1 MLSSAP
7 YTSTEPPHHTYGAE
21 RTATTTDSRAT
32 LESIFHPNSP
42 PSPHPSNRRLK
53 TRSSTSSHNYNSSSF
68 TSNGLP
74 KSAMTTSSASPAPA
88 SMPAHPNV
96 FFSAPSSKAKAQS
109 ASAQIRNETNFNTF
123 RMTPPP
129 SASSRRRQQQHQQQ
143 SSASS
148 LANSVSVQSLPG
160 SVSTP
165 TILSSPQTTDAVVP
179 EGERVLQT
187 PRRGRRLGGVEMGW
201 ENSHDN
207 AKAEVSVDSTASS
220 SSATSTTPASSVAA
234 GASATATAD
243 IPRDKVRISSRPDQD
258 LNPVRITPRK
268 RRSPHGISSSAS
280 SSPTK
285 RSNSGEGEMGP
296 SLRDEAGYATAVYP
310 ASASGLRSPEHAA
323 DGSSDLFEAPPTAP
337 ARFDRLAA
345 FRVAPSTTSTSVSD
359 YERSCN
365 GTSRAPCNLVAVD
378 VKGMGRVAV
387 AREVAVQLGAMSEE
401 ELKASQAEIGCQD
414 DFVLGL
420 DNTIANRTS
429 HGYASSSQLP
439 SSLDTPG
446 YSMNSAGYLG
456 PSPSFSLASHFPMSE
471 EGSPSLRA
479 RALPPKRSTLDAATL
494 NRVLAFKEK
503 LNGPMAS
510 SLRRS
515 STQANLL
522 QSESVAPAT
531 NTSLPSSSSLPSL
544 AWPDALA
551 GPWTASIEAREQ
563 SEARLDVVSRWLDGD
578 DDGHQADDGW
588 IADDETA
595 QPHHIASG
603 IFRARAHCHPMVA
616 KVIRDRNRKSI
627 LLASSASMPDLHSG
641 AYGTPKRR
649 GRKSKGGRRGRPRN
663 ELKTPIKRHVFTP
676 SSLSRS
682 IISSG
687 GRSDG
692 SFIGCLC
699 GNSVEDSPMVQCDG
713 CQVWYHMRCAG
724 IRRPE
729 DLEETWY
736 CQPCVVDPSSSHT
749 RRLLTI
755 SPASTVALANLH
767 ASGGSYAS
775 STPGLLGSGH
785 QGSLAAFPRTYATHI
800 GVSTPSAA
808 YPRVKAETLDRL
820 PVFAHEDS
828 PIHINA
834 SQIGATLIP
843 SSGSLALAPSPE
855 VDTGDGSSLLRRQH
869 VRGRSRASRIG
880 WHTAEP
886 GSPLDRKSASS
897 LSTFAATTPS
907 SSSQAVAHSERP
919 VRSYGVKQHTSNARG
934 HGESEEEELP
944 SSRTMSPS
952 FFASMRGRGLGA
964 QMRGVPDRTPSPTRP
979 PASATPS
986 RHARSGRSDSDIDPD
1001 HADRRYSQDV
1011 LSTPSRFWT
1020 SKSAG
1025 SGTLGHGSTTPG
1037 NTLEPLGLHTPS
1049 RSTRRREPSGWA
1061 LSLANFSTP
1070 GSARDRELLFGQQ
1083 SGTDVSGGYSSGLPS
1098 LIYSSGSVI
1107 GGGGLESTVDE
1118 DFPGAHWLNVG
1129 SGSPSRSI
1137 KRRSRSRMSTAAG
1150 NSSEAMI
1157 GEAMP
1162 SRAGVLTPQA
1172 AMSSVR
1178 SSTTSTPLDA
1188 AQRRRQPSSGRK
1200 LPPQDSSDGYDDQA
1214 HDAMDPPTSS
1224 SPYPRTPSMD
1234 LGYSSAN
1241 RFNMR
1246 GSGGASTPGSPTPSR
1261 GKMTLGPFGAGG
1273 GNAQTRSNFRKSMS
1287 INGPHGAGLAL
1298 ADAVNNKAGRRP
1310 PSGDMSALAARS
1322 RQASAQHFDPSGPP
1336 GLGLGLDLDDVLQFY

>member
-1 MLSSAP
+1 
-7 YTSTEPPHHTYGAE
+7 
-21 RTATTTDSRAT
+21 
-32 LESIFHPNSP
+32 
-42 PSPHPSNRRLK
+42 
-53 TRSSTSSHNYNSSSF
+53 
-68 TSNGLP
+68 
-74 KSAMTTSSASPAPA
+74 
-88 SMPAHPNV
+88 
-96 FFSAPSSKAKAQS
+96 
-109 ASAQIRNETNFNTF
+109 
-123 RMTPPP
+123 
-129 SASSRRRQQQHQQQ
+129 
-143 SSASS
+143 
-148 LANSVSVQSLPG
+148 
-160 SVSTP
+160 
-165 TILSSPQTTDAVVP
+165 
-179 EGERVLQT
+179 
-187 PRRGRRLGGVEMGW
+187 
-201 ENSHDN
+201 
-207 AKAEVSVDSTASS
+207 
-220 SSATSTTPASSVAA
+220 
-234 GASATATAD
+234 
-243 IPRDKVRISSRPDQD
+243 
-258 LNPVRITPRK
+258 
-268 RRSPHGISSSAS
+268 
-280 SSPTK
+280 
-285 RSNSGEGEMGP
+285 
-296 SLRDEAGYATAVYP
+296 LRDEAGYATAVYP
-310 ASASGLRSPEHAA
+310 ASASGPQSPEHAA
-323 DGSSDLFEAPPTAP
+323 DGSLDLFEAPPTAP

-345 FRVAPSTTSTSVSD
+345 FRIETPQRASSSD
-359 YERSCN
+359 RLPEYQQSCA
-365 GTSRAPCNLVAVD
+365 GASRAPCNLVPVE

-401 ELKASQAEIGCQD
+401 ELKASQAEIGSRD

-420 DNTIANRTS
+420 DSTTADRS
-429 HGYASSSQLP
+429 SYGYASSSQLP

-446 YSMNSAGYLG
+446 YSINSAGYLG

-471 EGSPSLRA
+471 DGSPSLRA
-479 RALPPKRSTLDAATL
+479 RALPKKRSALDAVTL
-494 NRVLAFKEK
+494 SRVLAFKEK
-503 LNGPMAS
+503 LSQPTTNT
-510 SLRRS
+510 LHRS
-515 STQANLL
+515 ITQASLL
-522 QSESVAPAT
+522 QPEAAAPAT
-531 NTSLPSSSSLPSL
+531 DNPLPSSSSLPTL
-544 AWPDALA
+544 AWPDALM
-551 GPWTASIEAREQ
+551 GPWTTSVEAREE
-563 SEARLDVVSRWLDGD
+563 SEARLNVVSRWLDGD
-578 DDGHQADDGW
+578 DEGYQGDDGW

-595 QPHHIASG
+595 QPHHLARG
-603 IFRARAHCHPMVA
+603 FLRARSHCHPMVA
-616 KVIRDRNRKSI
+616 KVIRDRNRKSA

-641 AYGTPKRR
+641 AYATPKRR
-649 GRKSKGGRRGRPRN
+649 GRKPKGGRRGRPRN
-663 ELKTPIKRHVFTP
+663 ELKTPIKRHIFTP

-699 GNSVEDSPMVQCDG
+699 GNSNEDSPMVQCDG

-808 YPRVKAETLDRL
+808 YPRMKAETLDRL

-828 PIHINA
+828 PIQLNA
-834 SQIGATLIP
+834 GSIGATLIP
-843 SSGSLALAPSPE
+843 SSGLLALAPSPE
-855 VDTGDGSSLLRRQH
+855 VDTGDASSLLHRQH
-869 VRGRSRASRIG
+869 IRGRSRASRIG

-897 LSTFAATTPS
+897 LSTFAPTTPGS
-907 SSSQAVAHSERP
+907 SSRAVAHSERP
-919 VRSYGVKQHTSNARG
+919 VRSYGVKQHASNARA
-934 HGESEEEELP
+934 HGESEEEQMP

-986 RHARSGRSDSDIDPD
+986 RHARSGRGESEIDSD

-1011 LSTPSRFWT
+1011 LSTPSRFWPY
-1020 SKSAG
+1020 KSAG
-1025 SGTLGHGSTTPG
+1025 SGTLGPGSTTPG
-1037 NTLEPLGLHTPS
+1037 NTIEPLGLHTPS

-1070 GSARDRELLFGQQ
+1070 GSARDRDLLFGQQ

-1107 GGGGLESTVDE
+1107 GGGGLGSAGDE
-1118 DFPGAHWLNVG
+1118 DFPGAHWLNAGG
-1129 SGSPSRSI
+1129 SSPSRSI
-1137 KRRSRSRMSTAAG
+1137 KRRPRSRMGTAAG
-1150 NSSEAMI
+1150 HSSEAMI
-1157 GEAMP
+1157 GEDRP
-1162 SRAGVLTPQA
+1162 PRASLLTPQA

-1178 SSTTSTPLDA
+1178 SSTTTTPLDGT
-1188 AQRRRQPSSGRK
+1188 QRRRQPSSGRK
-1200 LPPQDSSDGYDDQA
+1200 LPPQDSSDCYDDQG

-1241 RFNMR
+1241 RLNMR

-1261 GKMTLGPFGAGG
+1261 GKMTLGPFAAGG
-1273 GNAQTRSNFRKSMS
+1273 GNTQTRGNFRKSMS
-1287 INGPHGAGLAL
+1287 INASHGAGLAL
-1298 ADAVNNKAGRRP
+1298 ADAVNGKTGRRP
-1310 PSGDMSALAARS
+1310 ASGDMSALART
-1322 RQASAQHFDPSGPP
+1322 RQASAQHFDPSGQS